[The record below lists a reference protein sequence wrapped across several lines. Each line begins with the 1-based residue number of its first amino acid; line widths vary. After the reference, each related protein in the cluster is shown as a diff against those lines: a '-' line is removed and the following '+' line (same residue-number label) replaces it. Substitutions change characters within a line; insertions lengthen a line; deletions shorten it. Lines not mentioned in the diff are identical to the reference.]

1 MNLIELFPIW
11 VKQFNFVNFFGFFVL
26 PYESFLALFLLIDAR
41 DRSRITSD
49 HHLIRSNVS
58 LYPLWFFKITPFTGI
73 VIVIL
78 SNFPFPHSNS
88 GFTRVPLKALSDQVL
103 IRYAFFWAFYRLFSI
118 ALFTVYFPLLFLFT
132 FKVSLRSDLR
142 ISCLQTNKH
151 FKNQEKDF
159 FQIFHRI
166 MLRVTL
172 TVPFKKITH

>member
-11 VKQFNFVNFFGFFVL
+11 VKQFNFVNFFGLFVL

-88 GFTRVPLKALSDQVL
+88 GFTRVPLKALSDQVW

-118 ALFTVYFPLLFLFT
+118 ALFTVYFPLLFLPFIFHCSFYLPSRFPCEVT
-132 FKVSLRSDLR
+132 CAFPACKQINTLR
-142 ISCLQTNKH
+142 IRKRTFSK
-151 FKNQEKDF
+151 F
-159 FQIFHRI
+159 FIE
-166 MLRVTL
+166 
-172 TVPFKKITH
+172 